1 MVYLFFFVQPLFLTN
16 YMSICLYND
25 YEKRHDMVYE
35 LYVDSLFLINFVMN
49 LYLLILVDQSC
60 MRTATRMRIL
70 LGACAGAVVYVLAFL
85 IAWPAWIK
93 WPVML
98 LAGGGSMLEIAFRP
112 RSLAAVRQL
121 LRQLLKYSFLVGGLF
136 LFVTNSFPQ
145 LRESL
150 TRISGLLG
158 GGAILFWTL
167 RSLQDRD
174 RTKKKEAACQVKLSA
189 EARCVC
195 VTALVDSGNHLR
207 EPISGKPVSV
217 ISRDIFAALWPNE
230 PAFYRAIPY
239 HSVGK
244 AHGILRGY
252 LLPKLEVEV
261 RGMRKQL
268 TNVYVAVCEEEMLSG
283 MILHPEL
290 LLAGSETVKRKGR
303 VEENDSKSGNAGK
316 TAV

>member
-1 MVYLFFFVQPLFLTN
+1 M
-16 YMSICLYND
+16 
-25 YEKRHDMVYE
+25 
-35 LYVDSLFLINFVMN
+35 
-49 LYLLILVDQSC
+49 
-60 MRTATRMRIL
+60 
-70 LGACAGAVVYVLAFL
+70 
-85 IAWPAWIK
+85 
-93 WPVML
+93 
-98 LAGGGSMLEIAFRP
+98 
-112 RSLAAVRQL
+112 
-121 LRQLLKYSFLVGGLF
+121 
-136 LFVTNSFPQ
+136 
-145 LRESL
+145 
-150 TRISGLLG
+150 
-158 GGAILFWTL
+158 
-167 RSLQDRD
+167 
-174 RTKKKEAACQVKLSA
+174 
-189 EARCVC
+189 
-195 VTALVDSGNHLR
+195 
-207 EPISGKPVSV
+207 SV

-239 HSVGK
+239 HSVGR